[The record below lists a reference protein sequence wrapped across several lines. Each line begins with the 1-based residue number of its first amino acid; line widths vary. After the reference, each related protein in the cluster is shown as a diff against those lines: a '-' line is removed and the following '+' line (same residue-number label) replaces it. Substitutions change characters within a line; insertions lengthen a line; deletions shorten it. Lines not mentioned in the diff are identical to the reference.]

1 MARLSFFIREWNRT
15 LEKSH
20 NEPQEQNIVAND
32 APVTMPELPMIL
44 SITTEEQFKAIG
56 DRTRTRILGIIQYQ
70 PATAKQIADKL
81 KMSPGTINHHL
92 QVLEAAGLAQIVARR
107 LVRGIVAKYYTRTA
121 RIFKYAFP
129 PDVAGP
135 SSGALDI
142 MNTAMAEYMES
153 LATQDQDKEDDFC
166 GTSFPRA
173 RLSRERGRYYRE
185 RLKELIDEFLSEPAD
200 ADGEIYSLL
209 TAMFKAPSYL
219 QTAST
224 ATTAN
229 ELENDEDQ

>member
-1 MARLSFFIREWNRT
+1 MTREWNRE

-20 NEPQEQNIVAND
+20 SEPQDQDIVAED
-32 APVTMPELPMIL
+32 GPVTMPELPMTLTIA
-44 SITTEEQFKAIG
+44 TEEQFKAIG

-142 MNTAMAEYMES
+142 MNTAIAEYTES
-153 LATQDQDKEDDFC
+153 LATQDQDKDDDDFC

-173 RLSRERGRYYRE
+173 RLSRERARYYSE
-185 RLKELIDEFLSEPAD
+185 RLKGLIDEFLNEPAE
-200 ADGEIYSLL
+200 ADGEIYGLL

-219 QTAST
+219 QTAPIPT
-224 ATTAN
+224 ASN
-229 ELENDEDQ
+229 ELETDADQ